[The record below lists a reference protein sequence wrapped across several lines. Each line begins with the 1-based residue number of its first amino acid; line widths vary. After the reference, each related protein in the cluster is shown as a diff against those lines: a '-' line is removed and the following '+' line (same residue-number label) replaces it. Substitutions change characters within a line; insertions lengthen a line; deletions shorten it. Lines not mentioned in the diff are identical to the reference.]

1 MIKLILILS
10 FISLFNFKY
19 KNKQFSL
26 LNVSEQNNDYSNE
39 NKTKD
44 IFVLPIDFGSMIEDF
59 DSMAIENLIHKLP
72 KAPETEDEIIDDSFE
87 GFLKREFLLLAPSS
101 KKINFQT
108 FYFWRKKAGIIL
120 TKEEVEQIYYTIVD
134 KGNLCG
140 LMDFI
145 TINKIID
152 EENNGSF

>member
-1 MIKLILILS
+1 MIKLILIFS

-26 LNVSEQNNDYSNE
+26 LNESDQNNDYSNE

-87 GFLKREFLLLAPSS
+87 GFLRREFLLLAPSS

-108 FYFWRKKAGIIL
+108 FYFWKKKAGIIL
-120 TKEEVEQIYYTIVD
+120 TEEELEQIYYTIVEKD
-134 KGNLCG
+134 NLCG
-140 LMDFI
+140 LMEFI

>member
-1 MIKLILILS
+1 MIKLILIFS

-120 TKEEVEQIYYTIVD
+120 TEEELEQIYYTIVEKD
-134 KGNLCG
+134 NLCG

>member
-1 MIKLILILS
+1 MIKLILIFS

-19 KNKQFSL
+19 KNKHFSL
-26 LNVSEQNNDYSNE
+26 LNESEQNNDHSNE

-87 GFLKREFLLLAPSS
+87 GFLRREFLLLAPSS

-120 TKEEVEQIYYTIVD
+120 TEEELEQIYYTIVEKD
-134 KGNLCG
+134 NLCG

>member
-1 MIKLILILS
+1 MIKLFLIFS

-26 LNVSEQNNDYSNE
+26 LNELNQHNDHSNQ

-44 IFVLPIDFGSMIEDF
+44 VFVLPIDFESMIEDF
-59 DSMAIENLIHKLP
+59 DSRAIENLIHKLP

-87 GFLKREFLLLAPSS
+87 GFLKREFLQLAPTS
-101 KKINFQT
+101 KQINFET
-108 FYFWRKKAGIIL
+108 FYFWRQKAGIIL
-120 TKEEVEQIYYTIVD
+120 TKKEVQEIYYSIIDND
-134 KGNLCG
+134 KLCG

-152 EENNGSF
+152 EENNGYF

>member
-10 FISLFNFKY
+10 FISLFNFKH

-26 LNVSEQNNDYSNE
+26 FNEFNQHNVHNNQ

-44 IFVLPIDFGSMIEDF
+44 VFVLPIDFESMIEDF

-72 KAPETEDEIIDDSFE
+72 KAPESEDEIIDDSFE
-87 GFLKREFLLLAPSS
+87 GFLKREFLKIATSN

-120 TKEEVEQIYYTIVD
+120 TKEEVEQIYYSIVEND
-134 KGNLCG
+134 NLCG